1 MRDKIVLTIK
11 KRFIMKKEMKK
22 EIRKRGA
29 YLVMRVMVMG
39 VISAVMMAMASCGGS
54 VKKDGREAQ
63 ELSGAGATFP
73 LPFYNV
79 VFEKFAEVNG
89 DVVAYGGIGSGG
101 GVRNL
106 RDKIVDFAGSDA
118 FLSEKEM
125 SEMAEVVHV
134 PTCMGAVVLAYN
146 IDGVEDLKLSGEV
159 IAQIFAGEITMWND
173 ERLVALNPGVEL
185 PAEMIMPVFR
195 SDGSGTTF
203 VFTDYLTKVSEMWA
217 EKYGRGKSVDFAV
230 GQAAKGN
237 PGVAGVI
244 KQTKNAIG
252 YVGSEYAFAQKIAY
266 ATIENQKGEFVKPT
280 AESISA
286 AASGEI
292 PADTRCSITNSDAV
306 GAYPIAT
313 FTWMI
318 IYKEQNYS
326 GRSKEQAEATLDLL
340 KYVLSDEVQ
349 ALATEVHYAP
359 LSEKA
364 KELSMMNLKSVTYD
378 GEIILE

>member
-1 MRDKIVLTIK
+1 
-11 KRFIMKKEMKK
+11 MKK
-22 EIRKRGA
+22 IFSS
-29 YLVMRVMVMG
+29 VMTLA
-39 VISAVMMAMASCGGS
+39 IAFAMASCGGNANS
-54 VKKDGREAQ
+54 GAREAQ

-79 VFEKFAEVNG
+79 VFEEFAQVNG
-89 DVVAYGGIGSGG
+89 DAVAYGGIGSGG

-125 SEMAEVVHV
+125 AEMNPVIHI

-146 IDGVEDLKLSGEV
+146 LDGVSNLRLSGEV
-159 IAQIFAGEITMWND
+159 IADIFAGEIKMWND
-173 ERLVALNPGVEL
+173 ARLAALNPGVPL
-185 PAEMIMPVFR
+185 PAETIIPVFR

-203 VFTDYLTKVSEMWA
+203 VFTDYLTKVSPMWA
-217 EKYGRGKSVDFAV
+217 AKYGAGKSVNFPS

-266 ATIENQKGEFVKPT
+266 AQIQNLRGEFVTPSS
-280 AESISA
+280 ESISA

-292 PADTRCSITNSDAV
+292 PADTRCSITNADAA
-306 GAYPIAT
+306 GAYPIST

-326 GRSKEQAEATLDLL
+326 DRSKEQTIATLDLL
-340 KYVLSDEVQ
+340 KYILSDEAQ
-349 ALATEVHYAP
+349 QITSEVHYAP
-359 LSEKA
+359 LPTKA
-364 KELSMMNLKSVTYD
+364 KEVSLANLNTVTYD
-378 GEIILE
+378 GVTILP

>member
-1 MRDKIVLTIK
+1 MTLAIAL
-11 KRFIMKKEMKK
+11 
-22 EIRKRGA
+22 
-29 YLVMRVMVMG
+29 
-39 VISAVMMAMASCGGS
+39 AVVSCGGGAANGAR
-54 VKKDGREAQ
+54 KAQ

-79 VFEKFAEVNG
+79 VFEQFAQVNG
-89 DVVAYGGIGSGG
+89 DAVAYGGIGSGG

-125 SEMAEVVHV
+125 ADIPSVIHV

-146 IDGVEDLKLSGEV
+146 LEGVNELNLSGEV
-159 IAQIFAGEITMWND
+159 IANIFAGEIKMWND
-173 ERLVALNPGVEL
+173 ARIAALNPGATL
-185 PAEMIMPVFR
+185 PAEAIIPVFR

-203 VFTDYLTKVSEMWA
+203 VFTDYLTKVSPMWK
-217 EKYGRGKSVDFAV
+217 EKFGAGKSVNFPS

-252 YVGSEYAFAQKIAY
+252 YVGSEYAFAQKIPY
-266 ATIENQKGEFVKPT
+266 ATLQNQRGEFVAPT
-280 AESISA
+280 AASISA
-286 AASGEI
+286 AASGTI
-292 PADTRCSITNSDAV
+292 PADTRCSITNADAA
-306 GAYPIAT
+306 GAYPIST

-326 GRSKEQAEATLDLL
+326 NRSKDQAIATLDLL
-340 KYVLSDEVQ
+340 QYILSDEAQ
-349 ALATEVHYAP
+349 SITSEVHYAP
-359 LSEKA
+359 LPAKA
-364 KELSMMNLKSVTYD
+364 KELSIANLKTVTYD
-378 GEIILE
+378 GETILN